1 MNRWKKCTAVL
12 TLAAVALTMTGCG
25 KSKQKSYESARNLYF
40 YGQYSEARKAFKNL
54 EDYQDSAA
62 MVTACDYQIAMQQLS
77 EGEYL
82 GASTA
87 FAALGDY
94 GNSKGLSDA
103 AAEMAA
109 LQQYEQGDTEEA
121 LKALAGTQIAKD
133 LQSGHET
140 KQELTEVTGSW
151 TMTLDALADF
161 RKGLEELAGKQDKL
175 DKKFPESITLKNLTA
190 KVELRLE
197 EDGLAVMTLSD
208 EDLDR
213 LSKSYMTQLHDG
225 LAEYYDGVVDDLA
238 DEMDVSKEELME
250 NYGVDDNEG
259 VFKAENDMTMAEFEK
274 KLAPTKVVSDLESLY
289 NGSGVVVTGGDGIRI
304 RFPDRQ
310 WEVDASQDG
319 KLILNSDD
327 IQLTFT
333 KAIEEQ

>member
-1 MNRWKKCTAVL
+1 MKKWKQYTAALTLTAMVL
-12 TLAAVALTMTGCG
+12 TLAGCG
-25 KSKQKSYESARNLYF
+25 KSRQKSYESARNLYF

-54 EDYQDSAA
+54 ENYQDSAA
-62 MVTACDYQIAMQQLS
+62 MVTACDYQLAMQQLAD
-77 EGEYL
+77 GEYL
-82 GASTA
+82 GAATA
-87 FAALGDY
+87 FAALGEY
-94 GNSKGLSDA
+94 ANANGLSQA
-103 AAEMAA
+103 AEEMAA

-121 LKALAGTQIAKD
+121 LKALAGTRIAKD
-133 LQSGHET
+133 LESGHET

-151 TMTLDALADF
+151 TMTLDALTDF
-161 RKGLEELAGKQDKL
+161 RQGLEELAGKQDKL
-175 DKKFPESITLKNLTA
+175 DRKFPESITLKNLTA

-197 EDGLAVMTLSD
+197 EDGLAVMTLSE

-213 LSKSYMTQLHDG
+213 LDKSYTTQVHDG

-238 DEMDVSKEELME
+238 DEMEVSREELME

-274 KLAPTKVVSDLESLY
+274 KLAPTKVVSDLDSLY
-289 NGSGVVVTGGDGIRI
+289 NGSGVVVVGGNGIRI

-310 WEVDASQDG
+310 WEVNASQDG